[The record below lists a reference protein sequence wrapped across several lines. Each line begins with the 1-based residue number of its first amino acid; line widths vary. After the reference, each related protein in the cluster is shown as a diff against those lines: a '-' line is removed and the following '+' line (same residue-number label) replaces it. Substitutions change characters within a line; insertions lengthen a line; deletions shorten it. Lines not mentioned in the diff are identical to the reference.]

1 MSVITYPLNE
11 TTYSAEDAA
20 MYNFAISSGVA
31 TGDDFSC
38 SVAGGDNI
46 VTVSPG
52 IGYINPNRF
61 SGLVVGCRDAQ
72 EIDLGLPD
80 AVYQRIDVVALQFD
94 VYKNA
99 TNIVVKRGTPA
110 VSPAIPTRTTTETV
124 YELYLCSV
132 LRRPAA
138 LSVGASDVTDL
149 RMNPEYCG
157 LMANSVTS
165 VDTTAI
171 SRQASALIA
180 DLRKEIA
187 EIEAGAGVELKKLQ
201 YNNVGVDAINF
212 IADTTYEAQG
222 YGYRATVSLVG
233 VISSMIPEV
242 VFDLKEIVSGIFAPV
257 AETYDGGIYL
267 YASSEP
273 DDDITIPTIIC
284 WKGAV

>member
-11 TTYSAEDAA
+11 TTYGAEDAA

-38 SVAGGDNI
+38 SVTGGDNI

-61 SGLVVGCRDAQ
+61 SGLVVGCREAQ

-99 TNIVVKRGTPA
+99 TNIVVKKGTPA
-110 VSPAIPTRTTTETV
+110 VSPAIPPRTTTETV

-138 LSVGASDVTDL
+138 LSVSASDVTDL

-171 SRQASALIA
+171 SRQVAALID

-187 EIEAGAGVELKKLQ
+187 EIESGSGVELKKLAFH
-201 YNNVGVDAINF
+201 NVAASASDF
-212 IADTTYEAQG
+212 IANSTYADSG
-222 YGYRATVSLVG
+222 YNFRIALSLGGVSG
-233 VISSMIPEV
+233 AMIPEV
-242 VFDLKEIVSGIFAPV
+242 VFSVKDATSGNFAPV
-257 AETYDGGIYL
+257 AETYGGGVYIYS
-267 YASSEP
+267 ATQPTE
-273 DDDITIPTIIC
+273 DIVIPTIIC
-284 WKGAV
+284 WRA

>member
-11 TTYSAEDAA
+11 TTYGAEDAA
-20 MYNFAISSGVA
+20 MYNFTISSGVA

-38 SVAGGDNI
+38 SVTGGDNI

-61 SGLVVGCRDAQ
+61 SGLVVGCREAQ

-99 TNIVVKRGTPA
+99 TNIVVKKGTPA
-110 VSPAIPTRTTTETV
+110 VSPAIPPRTTTETV

-138 LSVGASDVTDL
+138 LSVSASDVTDL

-171 SRQASALIA
+171 SRQVAALID

-187 EIEAGAGVELKKLQ
+187 EIEAGSGVELKKLAFH
-201 YNNVGVDAINF
+201 NVVASESDF
-212 IADTTYEAQG
+212 IANSTYADSG
-222 YGYRATVSLVG
+222 YNFRIALSLGGVSG
-233 VISSMIPEV
+233 AMTPEV
-242 VFDLKEIVSGIFAPV
+242 VFGVKDATSGNFAPV
-257 AETYDGGIYL
+257 AETYGGGVYIYS
-267 YASSEP
+267 ATQPTE
-273 DDDITIPTIIC
+273 DIVIPTIIC
-284 WKGAV
+284 WRA

>member
-38 SVAGGDNI
+38 SVTGGDNI

-80 AVYQRIDVVALQFD
+80 AAYQRIDVVALQFD

-99 TNIVVKRGTPA
+99 TNIVVKKGTPA
-110 VSPAIPTRTTTETV
+110 VSPAIPPRTTTETV

-138 LSVGASDVTDL
+138 LSVSASDVTDL

-165 VDTTAI
+165 VDTAAI
-171 SRQASALIA
+171 SRQVHALID

-187 EIEAGAGVELKKLQ
+187 EIEAGSGVELKKLAFH
-201 YNNVGVDAINF
+201 NVVASASDF
-212 IADTTYEAQG
+212 IANSTYADSG
-222 YGYRATVSLVG
+222 YNFRIAISLGGVSG
-233 VISSMIPEV
+233 AMIPEV
-242 VFDLKEIVSGIFAPV
+242 VFSVKDATRGNFAPV
-257 AETYDGGIYL
+257 AETYGGGVYIYS
-267 YASSEP
+267 ATQPTE
-273 DDDITIPTIIC
+273 DIVIPTIIC
-284 WKGAV
+284 WRA

>member
-11 TTYSAEDAA
+11 TTYGAEDAA

-38 SVAGGDNI
+38 SVTGGDNI

-61 SGLVVGCRDAQ
+61 SGLVVGCREAQ
-72 EIDLGLPD
+72 EVDLGLPD

-99 TNIVVKRGTPA
+99 TNIVVKKGAPA

-138 LSVGASDVTDL
+138 LSVSASDVTDL

-171 SRQASALIA
+171 SRQVAALID

-187 EIEAGAGVELKKLQ
+187 EIEAGSGLELKKLAFH
-201 YNNVGVDAINF
+201 NVVASASDF
-212 IADTTYEAQG
+212 IANSTYADSG
-222 YGYRATVSLVG
+222 YNFRIALSLGGVSG
-233 VISSMIPEV
+233 AMIPEV
-242 VFDLKEIVSGIFAPV
+242 VFSVKDATSGNFAPV
-257 AETYDGGIYL
+257 AETYGGGVYIYS
-267 YASSEP
+267 ATQPAE
-273 DDDITIPTIIC
+273 DIVIPTIIC
-284 WKGAV
+284 WRA

>member
-11 TTYSAEDAA
+11 TTYGAEDAA

-38 SVAGGDNI
+38 SVTGGDNI

-61 SGLVVGCRDAQ
+61 SGLVVGCREAQ

-99 TNIVVKRGTPA
+99 TNIVVKKGTPA

-138 LSVGASDVTDL
+138 LSVSASDVTDL

-171 SRQASALIA
+171 SRQVAALID

-187 EIEAGAGVELKKLQ
+187 EIESGSGVELKKLAFH
-201 YNNVGVDAINF
+201 NVAASASDF
-212 IADTTYEAQG
+212 IANSTYADSG
-222 YGYRATVSLVG
+222 YNFRIALSLGGVSG
-233 VISSMIPEV
+233 AMIPEV
-242 VFDLKEIVSGIFAPV
+242 VFSVKDATSGNFAPV
-257 AETYDGGIYL
+257 AETYGGGVYIYS
-267 YASSEP
+267 ATQPAE
-273 DDDITIPTIIC
+273 DIVIPTIIC
-284 WKGAV
+284 WRA

>member
-11 TTYSAEDAA
+11 TTYGAEDAA

-38 SVAGGDNI
+38 SVTGGDNI

-61 SGLVVGCRDAQ
+61 SGLVVGCREAQ

-99 TNIVVKRGTPA
+99 TNIVVKKGTPA

-138 LSVGASDVTDL
+138 LSVSASDVTDL

-165 VDTTAI
+165 VDTNAI
-171 SRQASALIA
+171 SRQVAALID

-187 EIEAGAGVELKKLQ
+187 EIESGSGVELKKLAFH
-201 YNNVGVDAINF
+201 NVVASAYDF
-212 IADTTYEAQG
+212 IASSTYADSG
-222 YGYRATVSLVG
+222 YNFRIALSLVG
-233 VISSMIPEV
+233 VSGAMIPEV
-242 VFDLKEIVSGIFAPV
+242 VFSVKDATSGNFAPV
-257 AETYDGGIYL
+257 AETYGGGVYIYS
-267 YASSEP
+267 ATQPTE
-273 DDDITIPTIIC
+273 DIVIPTIIC
-284 WKGAV
+284 WRA

>member
-20 MYNFAISSGVA
+20 MYNFSISSGVA

-38 SVAGGDNI
+38 SVTGGDNI

-61 SGLVVGCRDAQ
+61 SGLVVGCREAQ

-110 VSPAIPTRTTTETV
+110 VSPAIPSRTTTETV

-138 LSVGASDVTDL
+138 LSVSASDVTDL

-165 VDTTAI
+165 VDTAAI
-171 SRQASALIA
+171 SRQVDELID

-187 EIEAGAGVELKKLQ
+187 EIEAGSGVELKKLAFHD
-201 YNNVGVDAINF
+201 VVAGESDF
-212 IADTTYEAQG
+212 IANSVYADSG
-222 YGYRATVSLVG
+222 YNFRIALSLDGVS
-233 VISSMIPEV
+233 SAMIPEV
-242 VFDLKEIVSGIFAPV
+242 VFSIKDATSGNFAPT
-257 AETYDGGIYL
+257 AETYGGGVYIYS
-267 YASSEP
+267 ATQPTE
-273 DDDITIPTIIC
+273 DIVIPTIIC
-284 WKGAV
+284 WRA

>member
-1 MSVITYPLNE
+1 MSIVTYPLNE
-11 TTYSAEDAA
+11 TTYGAEDAA

-38 SVAGGDNI
+38 SVTGGDNI

-61 SGLVVGCRDAQ
+61 SGLVVGCREAQ

-80 AVYQRIDVVALQFD
+80 AVYQRVDVVALQFD

-99 TNIVVKRGTPA
+99 TNIVVKKGTPA
-110 VSPAIPTRTTTETV
+110 VSPAIPTRTTAETV

-138 LSVGASDVTDL
+138 LSVRASDVTDL

-171 SRQASALIA
+171 SRQIAALID
-180 DLRKEIA
+180 DLRTEIA
-187 EIEAGAGVELKKLQ
+187 EIEAGSGVELKKLAFH
-201 YNNVGVDAINF
+201 NVAASASDF
-212 IADTTYEAQG
+212 IANSTYTDSG
-222 YGYRATVSLVG
+222 YNFRIALSIGGVSG
-233 VISSMIPEV
+233 AMIPEV
-242 VFDLKEIVSGIFAPV
+242 VFSVKDATSGNFAPV
-257 AETYDGGIYL
+257 AETYGGGVYIYS
-267 YASSEP
+267 ATQPTE
-273 DDDITIPTIIC
+273 DIVIPTIIC
-284 WKGAV
+284 WRA

>member
-11 TTYSAEDAA
+11 TTYGAEDAA

-38 SVAGGDNI
+38 SVTGGDNI

-99 TNIVVKRGTPA
+99 TNIVVKKGTPA

-165 VDTTAI
+165 VDTTAV
-171 SRQASALIA
+171 SRQVSALID

-187 EIEAGAGVELKKLQ
+187 EIEAGSGVELKKLAFH
-201 YNNVGVDAINF
+201 NVVASAFDF
-212 IADTTYEAQG
+212 IANSTYTDSG
-222 YGYRATVSLVG
+222 YNFRIALSLGGVSG
-233 VISSMIPEV
+233 AMIPEV
-242 VFDLKEIVSGIFAPV
+242 VFSVKDATSGNFAPV
-257 AETYDGGIYL
+257 AETYGGGVYIYS
-267 YASSEP
+267 ATQPTE
-273 DDDITIPTIIC
+273 DIVIPTIIC
-284 WKGAV
+284 WRA

>member
-11 TTYSAEDAA
+11 TTYGAEDAA

-38 SVAGGDNI
+38 SVTGGDNI

-61 SGLVVGCRDAQ
+61 SGLVVGCREAQ

-99 TNIVVKRGTPA
+99 TNIVVKKGTPA
-110 VSPAIPTRTTTETV
+110 VSPAIPPRTTTETV

-138 LSVGASDVTDL
+138 LSVSASDVTDL

-171 SRQASALIA
+171 SRQVAALID

-187 EIEAGAGVELKKLQ
+187 EIESGSGVELKKLAFH
-201 YNNVGVDAINF
+201 NVVASASDF
-212 IADTTYEAQG
+212 IANSTYADSG
-222 YGYRATVSLVG
+222 YNFRIALSLGGVSG
-233 VISSMIPEV
+233 AMIPEV
-242 VFDLKEIVSGIFAPV
+242 VFSVKDATSGNFAPV
-257 AETYDGGIYL
+257 AETYGGGVYIYS
-267 YASSEP
+267 ATQPTE
-273 DDDITIPTIIC
+273 DIVIPTIIC
-284 WKGAV
+284 WRA

>member
-11 TTYSAEDAA
+11 TTYGAEDAA

-38 SVAGGDNI
+38 SVTGGDNI

-80 AVYQRIDVVALQFD
+80 AAYQRIDVVALQFD

-99 TNIVVKRGTPA
+99 TNIVVKKGTPA
-110 VSPAIPTRTTTETV
+110 VSPAIPPRTTTETV
-124 YELYLCSV
+124 CELYLCSV

-138 LSVGASDVTDL
+138 LSVSASDVTDL

-165 VDTTAI
+165 VDTTAV
-171 SRQASALIA
+171 SRQVSALID

-187 EIEAGAGVELKKLQ
+187 GIEAGSGVELKKLAFH
-201 YNNVGVDAINF
+201 NVVASASDF
-212 IADTTYEAQG
+212 IANSTYADSG
-222 YGYRATVSLVG
+222 YNFRIALSLGGVSG
-233 VISSMIPEV
+233 AMTPDV
-242 VFDLKEIVSGIFAPV
+242 VFGVKDATSGNFAPV
-257 AETYDGGIYL
+257 AETYGGGVYIYS
-267 YASSEP
+267 ATQPTE
-273 DDDITIPTIIC
+273 DIVIPTIIC
-284 WKGAV
+284 WRA

>member
-11 TTYSAEDAA
+11 TTYGAEDAA

-38 SVAGGDNI
+38 SVTGGDNI

-61 SGLVVGCRDAQ
+61 SGLVVGCREAQ

-99 TNIVVKRGTPA
+99 TNIVVKKGTPA

-138 LSVGASDVTDL
+138 LSVSASDVTDL

-165 VDTTAI
+165 VDTAAI
-171 SRQASALIA
+171 SRQVSALID

-187 EIEAGAGVELKKLQ
+187 EIEAGSGVELKKLAF
-201 YNNVGVDAINF
+201 NNVVASASDF
-212 IADTTYEAQG
+212 IANSTYTDSG
-222 YGYRATVSLVG
+222 YNFRIALSLGGVSG
-233 VISSMIPEV
+233 AMIPEV
-242 VFDLKEIVSGIFAPV
+242 VFSVKDATSGNFAPV
-257 AETYDGGIYL
+257 AETYGGGVYIYS
-267 YASSEP
+267 ATQPTE
-273 DDDITIPTIIC
+273 DIVIPTIIC
-284 WKGAV
+284 WRA

>member
-11 TTYSAEDAA
+11 TTYGAEDAA

-38 SVAGGDNI
+38 SVTGGDNI

-61 SGLVVGCRDAQ
+61 SGLVVGCREAQ

-99 TNIVVKRGTPA
+99 TNIVVKKGTPA

-171 SRQASALIA
+171 SRQVVALID

-187 EIEAGAGVELKKLQ
+187 EIESGSGVELKKLTFHDVVAKASEFISNSAYADSG
-201 YNNVGVDAINF
+201 YNFRIALSLGGVSGA
-212 IADTTYEAQG
+212 
-222 YGYRATVSLVG
+222 
-233 VISSMIPEV
+233 MIPEV
-242 VFDLKEIVSGIFAPV
+242 VFSVKDATSGNFAPV
-257 AETYDGGIYL
+257 AETYGGGVYIYS
-267 YASSEP
+267 ATQPTE
-273 DDDITIPTIIC
+273 DIVIPTIIC
-284 WKGAV
+284 WRA

>member
-38 SVAGGDNI
+38 SVTGGDNI

-52 IGYINPNRF
+52 IGYISPNRF
-61 SGLVVGCRDAQ
+61 SGLVVGCREAQ

-99 TNIVVKRGTPA
+99 TNIVVKKGTPA

-138 LSVGASDVTDL
+138 LSVSASDVTDL

-165 VDTTAI
+165 VDTTAV
-171 SRQASALIA
+171 SRQVAALID

-187 EIEAGAGVELKKLQ
+187 EIEAGSGVELKKLAFH
-201 YNNVGVDAINF
+201 NVAASASDF
-212 IADTTYEAQG
+212 IANSTYADSG
-222 YGYRATVSLVG
+222 YNFRIALSLGGVSG
-233 VISSMIPEV
+233 AMIPEV
-242 VFDLKEIVSGIFAPV
+242 VFSVKDATSGNFAPV
-257 AETYDGGIYL
+257 AETYGGGVYIYS
-267 YASSEP
+267 ATQPTE
-273 DDDITIPTIIC
+273 DIVIPTIIC
-284 WKGAV
+284 WRA

>member
-38 SVAGGDNI
+38 SVTGGDNI

-61 SGLVVGCRDAQ
+61 SGLVVGCREAQ

-99 TNIVVKRGTPA
+99 TNIVVKKGTPA

-138 LSVGASDVTDL
+138 LSVSASDVTDL

-165 VDTTAI
+165 VDTAAI
-171 SRQASALIA
+171 SRQVHALID

-187 EIEAGAGVELKKLQ
+187 EIEAGSGVELKKLAFH
-201 YNNVGVDAINF
+201 NVVASASDF
-212 IADTTYEAQG
+212 IANSTYADSG
-222 YGYRATVSLVG
+222 YNFRIALSLGGVSG
-233 VISSMIPEV
+233 AMTPEV
-242 VFDLKEIVSGIFAPV
+242 VFGVKDATSGNFAPV
-257 AETYDGGIYL
+257 AETYGGGVYIYS
-267 YASSEP
+267 ATQPTE
-273 DDDITIPTIIC
+273 DIVIPTIIC
-284 WKGAV
+284 WRA

>member
-11 TTYSAEDAA
+11 TTYGAEDAA

-38 SVAGGDNI
+38 SVTGGDNI

-61 SGLVVGCRDAQ
+61 SGLVVGCREAQ

-99 TNIVVKRGTPA
+99 TNIVVKKGTPA

-138 LSVGASDVTDL
+138 LSVSASDVTDL

-171 SRQASALIA
+171 SRQVSALID

-187 EIEAGAGVELKKLQ
+187 EIESGSGVELKKLAFH
-201 YNNVGVDAINF
+201 NVVAGASDF
-212 IADTTYEAQG
+212 IANSTYADSG
-222 YGYRATVSLVG
+222 YNFRIALSLGGVSG
-233 VISSMIPEV
+233 AMTPEV
-242 VFDLKEIVSGIFAPV
+242 VFGVKDATSGNFAPV
-257 AETYDGGIYL
+257 AETYGGGVYIYS
-267 YASSEP
+267 ATQPTE
-273 DDDITIPTIIC
+273 DIVIPTIIC
-284 WKGAV
+284 WRA

>member
-11 TTYSAEDAA
+11 TTYGAEDAA

-38 SVAGGDNI
+38 SVTGGDNI

-99 TNIVVKRGTPA
+99 TNIVVKKGTPA
-110 VSPAIPTRTTTETV
+110 VSPAIPARTTTETV

-138 LSVGASDVTDL
+138 LSVSASDVTDL

-165 VDTTAI
+165 VDTAAI
-171 SRQASALIA
+171 SRQVVALID

-187 EIEAGAGVELKKLQ
+187 EIEAGSGVELKKLTFHDVVAKASEFISNSVYADSG
-201 YNNVGVDAINF
+201 YNFRIALALDGVS
-212 IADTTYEAQG
+212 G
-222 YGYRATVSLVG
+222 
-233 VISSMIPEV
+233 SMTPEV
-242 VFDLKEIVSGIFAPV
+242 VFGVKDATSGNFAPV
-257 AETYDGGIYL
+257 AETYGGGVYIYS
-267 YASSEP
+267 ATRPTE
-273 DDDITIPTIIC
+273 DIVVPTIIC
-284 WKGAV
+284 WRA

>member
-11 TTYSAEDAA
+11 TTYGAEDAA

-38 SVAGGDNI
+38 SVTGGDNI

-80 AVYQRIDVVALQFD
+80 AAYQRIDVVALQFD

-99 TNIVVKRGTPA
+99 TNIVVKKGTPA
-110 VSPAIPTRTTTETV
+110 VSPAIPPRTTTETV
-124 YELYLCSV
+124 CELYLCSV

-138 LSVGASDVTDL
+138 LSVSASDVTDL

-165 VDTTAI
+165 VDTTAV
-171 SRQASALIA
+171 SRQVSALID

-187 EIEAGAGVELKKLQ
+187 GIEAGSGVELKKLAFH
-201 YNNVGVDAINF
+201 NVAASASDF
-212 IADTTYEAQG
+212 IANSTYADSG
-222 YGYRATVSLVG
+222 YNFRIALSLGGVSG
-233 VISSMIPEV
+233 AMIPEV
-242 VFDLKEIVSGIFAPV
+242 VFSVKDATSGNFAPV
-257 AETYDGGIYL
+257 AETYGGGVYIYS
-267 YASSEP
+267 ATQPTE
-273 DDDITIPTIIC
+273 DIVIPTIIC
-284 WKGAV
+284 WRA

>member
-11 TTYSAEDAA
+11 TTYGAEDAA

-38 SVAGGDNI
+38 SVTGGDNI

-61 SGLVVGCRDAQ
+61 SGLVVGCREAQ

-99 TNIVVKRGTPA
+99 TNIVVKKGTPA

-138 LSVGASDVTDL
+138 LSVSASDVTDL

-171 SRQASALIA
+171 SRQVAALID

-187 EIEAGAGVELKKLQ
+187 EIEVGSGVELKKLAFH
-201 YNNVGVDAINF
+201 NVVASASDF
-212 IADTTYEAQG
+212 IANSTYTDSG
-222 YGYRATVSLVG
+222 YNFRIALSLGGVSG
-233 VISSMIPEV
+233 AMIPEV
-242 VFDLKEIVSGIFAPV
+242 VFSVNDATSGNFAPV
-257 AETYDGGIYL
+257 AETYGGGVYIYS
-267 YASSEP
+267 ATQPTE
-273 DDDITIPTIIC
+273 DIVIPTIIC
-284 WKGAV
+284 WRA

>member
-11 TTYSAEDAA
+11 TTYGAEDAA

-38 SVAGGDNI
+38 SVTGGDNI

-61 SGLVVGCRDAQ
+61 SGLVVGCREAQ

-99 TNIVVKRGTPA
+99 TNIVVKKGTPA

-138 LSVGASDVTDL
+138 LSVSASDVTDL

-165 VDTTAI
+165 VDTTAV
-171 SRQASALIA
+171 SRQVSALID

-187 EIEAGAGVELKKLQ
+187 EIEAGSGVELKKLAFH
-201 YNNVGVDAINF
+201 NVVASESDF
-212 IADTTYEAQG
+212 IANSTYADSG
-222 YGYRATVSLVG
+222 YNFRIALSLGGVSG
-233 VISSMIPEV
+233 AMIPEV
-242 VFDLKEIVSGIFAPV
+242 VFSVKDATSGNFAPV
-257 AETYDGGIYL
+257 AETYGGGVYIYS
-267 YASSEP
+267 ATQPTE
-273 DDDITIPTIIC
+273 DIVIPTIIC
-284 WKGAV
+284 WRA

>member
-11 TTYSAEDAA
+11 TTYGAEDAA

-38 SVAGGDNI
+38 SVTGGDNI

-61 SGLVVGCRDAQ
+61 SGLVVGCREAQ

-99 TNIVVKRGTPA
+99 TNIVVKKGTPA

-138 LSVGASDVTDL
+138 LSVSASDVTDL

-171 SRQASALIA
+171 SRQVAALID

-187 EIEAGAGVELKKLQ
+187 EIEVGSGVELKKLAFH
-201 YNNVGVDAINF
+201 NVVASASDF
-212 IADTTYEAQG
+212 IANSTYTDSG
-222 YGYRATVSLVG
+222 YNFRIALSLGGVSG
-233 VISSMIPEV
+233 AMIPEV
-242 VFDLKEIVSGIFAPV
+242 VFSVKDATSGNFAPV
-257 AETYDGGIYL
+257 AETYGGGVYIYS
-267 YASSEP
+267 ATQPTE
-273 DDDITIPTIIC
+273 DIVIPTIIC
-284 WKGAV
+284 WRA

>member
-11 TTYSAEDAA
+11 TTYGAEDAA

-38 SVAGGDNI
+38 SVTGGDNI

-61 SGLVVGCRDAQ
+61 SGLVVGCREAQ

-99 TNIVVKRGTPA
+99 TNIVVKKGTPA
-110 VSPAIPTRTTTETV
+110 VSPAIPPRTTTETV

-138 LSVGASDVTDL
+138 LSVSASDVTDL

-165 VDTTAI
+165 VDTAAV
-171 SRQASALIA
+171 SRQVAALID

-187 EIEAGAGVELKKLQ
+187 EIEAGSGVELKKLAFH
-201 YNNVGVDAINF
+201 NVAASASDF
-212 IADTTYEAQG
+212 IANSTYADSG
-222 YGYRATVSLVG
+222 YNFRIALSLGGVSG
-233 VISSMIPEV
+233 AMIPEV
-242 VFDLKEIVSGIFAPV
+242 VFSVKDATSGNFAPV
-257 AETYDGGIYL
+257 AETYGGGVYIYS
-267 YASSEP
+267 ATQPTE
-273 DDDITIPTIIC
+273 DIVIPTIIC
-284 WKGAV
+284 WRA